1 MLSVASSFPPP
12 PFQQVPLGA
21 HFDDYIPAAQRYNVD
36 QARERADAKGAALQA
51 RCATVID
58 LTRSTR
64 YYDVRRWQELGV
76 RYIKVRARSA

>member
-1 MLSVASSFPPP
+1 MSSRLAHAGFGVLSALVGVAAGHLVAGLLEPASSP
-12 PFQQVPLGA
+12 VLVVGS
-21 HFDDYIPAAQRYNVD
+21 
-36 QARERADAKGAALQA
+36 
-51 RCATVID
+51 TVID